1 MHVVNG
7 VEKLQGKVNEKYTLW
22 IRDIKIDV
30 QRSKPY
36 MQMENED
43 LIYS

>member
-7 VEKLQGKVNEKYTLW
+7 VEKLHGKVNEKYTLM
-22 IRDIKIDV
+22 IRDIKK
-30 QRSKPY
+30 RSKPY
-36 MQMENED
+36 MQMQNEN